1 MPIGMK
7 KIIIVIS
14 ILFYSNLGSSQTKND
29 LIDYNNINIELI
41 IVW

>member
-1 MPIGMK
+1 MQIGMK

-14 ILFYSNLGSSQTKND
+14 ILFYSNVGVSKKRND